1 MYQSSGTTD
10 SPRESAQSSQ
20 PTADAVEGT
29 MDASPSNDPSEPVST
44 GESTKATVAVDD
56 DAPGDLGSTVVDFKH
71 ELARAMR
78 SAAEAERDRIATSVA
93 ATAQAH
99 LEKVRA
105 RSAAEADGFR
115 QLADEDVDRIREWS
129 KAEVARIHDE
139 AESRIGARRQQL
151 DRHIEQHGS
160 ITERE
165 IASVERA
172 LEQYRSELDQF
183 FARLAGEEDPAEFA
197 TLAASMPGPP
207 DLDEIGGE
215 ARTRALDEIRAV
227 ESAGEAPAAGM
238 SSQSDQPPTA
248 FSPAQ
253 PGPELVGV
261 MAPAEAPM
269 ADEADTAAEPGPGE
283 AAAEP
288 VAAGPAE
295 STAIMGQSDAE
306 LPGDDQAAANGTLH
320 RLRVLAGLSNQKRE
334 D

>member
-1 MYQSSGTTD
+1 MYQSRRTD
-10 SPRESAQSSQ
+10 SAREGAQSTTQ
-20 PTADAVEGT
+20 PSAETVEGT
-29 MDASPSNDPSEPVST
+29 MDASPSTDPSEPVST
-44 GESTKATVAVDD
+44 EASTVAGADE
-56 DAPGDLGSTVVDFKH
+56 APAALGSTVVDFKH

-78 SAAEAERDRIATSVA
+78 SAAEAERDRITTSVGA
-93 ATAQAH
+93 AAETH

-105 RSAAEADGFR
+105 RAAAEADGFR

-129 KAEVARIHDE
+129 KAEVTRIHDE
-139 AESRIGARRQQL
+139 AERRIGARREQL

-172 LEQYRSELDQF
+172 LEQYRSELERF

-197 TLAASMPGPP
+197 TLAATMPGPP

-215 ARTRALDEIRAV
+215 ARTRALDEIRAA
-227 ESAGEAPAAGM
+227 ETAEQSPAAGV
-238 SSQSDQPPTA
+238 SSEIDERPMA

-261 MAPAEAPM
+261 MAPAEA
-269 ADEADTAAEPGPGE
+269 ATTEVAGTAGEPETGD
-283 AAAEP
+283 AVQEP
-288 VAAGPAE
+288 VAAGSSE
-295 STAIMGQSDAE
+295 STAVMGQSDAD
-306 LPGDDQAAANGTLH
+306 LPGDAQAEANGTLH
-320 RLRVLAGLSNQKRE
+320 RLRVLAGLSNQKRQ